1 MRAGANTTAQPSCVT
16 GAIRRVCAIQDRSG
30 WLIGPVL
37 FCTVRLGISTY
48 DAGNQK
54 CPMLHEFIS
63 LNREEIIRR
72 CRTKVSART
81 FPAPTSDEIAHGVP
95 VFLDQLTDVLRGG
108 GAASA
113 DITTTALHHGHE
125 LLLKGFTVSQVVH
138 DYGDVCQAITELAVE
153 TAAPISTDEFRMLNE
168 SLDNA
173 IAGAVTE
180 FGRAQNQST
189 LDREA
194 ARGDER
200 AGFLAHEM
208 RNLLNTAMIAFE
220 VIKTG
225 NVGVGGSM
233 GVVLQRNLRRAGDLI
248 RRSLA
253 EVRLSQGR
261 QYPERFLIAEFIEE
275 LTPGATLEGSVGGI
289 KLCVMPIDAGLE
301 VEADRQVLAA
311 VVMNLLQNAFKFTR
325 TATVVTLEV
334 NASPERVL
342 IEIHDECGGLPG
354 GNIDGLFR
362 SGEQRGADRTGLGL
376 GLAYSRW
383 AVEAN
388 HGRIYARNV
397 PDKGCVFTID
407 LPRIRNSSQGGVV
420 ADLSHAVKE

>member
-1 MRAGANTTAQPSCVT
+1 
-16 GAIRRVCAIQDRSG
+16 
-30 WLIGPVL
+30 
-37 FCTVRLGISTY
+37 
-48 DAGNQK
+48 
-54 CPMLHEFIS
+54 MLHEFIA

-72 CRTKVSART
+72 CRAKVAVRT
-81 FPAPTSDEIAHGVP
+81 FPTPTPEEIAHGVP
-95 VFLDQLTDVLRGG
+95 VFLDQLTDALRGG
-108 GAASA
+108 GTASG
-113 DITTTALHHGHE
+113 DIARTAVRHGHE

-153 TAAPISTDEFRMLNE
+153 TSAPIRTDEFRLLNE

-189 LDREA
+189 LDGEA
-194 ARGDER
+194 ARGNER

-208 RNLLNTAMIAFE
+208 RNLLNTAIIAFE

-233 GVVLQRNLRRAGDLI
+233 GAVLQRNLRRAGDLI

-253 EVRLSQGR
+253 EVRLSQGL
-261 QYPERFLIAEFIEE
+261 QYPERFELAEFIEE
-275 LTPGATLEGSVGGI
+275 LTPAATLEGSIGGI
-289 KLCVMPIDAGLE
+289 KLNVMPIDAVE

-325 TATVVTLEV
+325 PGTVVTLQV

-354 GNIDGLFR
+354 GNADGLFR
-362 SGEQRGADRTGLGL
+362 PGEQRGADRTGLGL
-376 GLAYSRW
+376 GLAFSRW

-407 LPRIRNSSQGGVV
+407 LPRIQSAAPQGIPGPVV
-420 ADLSHAVKE
+420 LREVKR

>member
-1 MRAGANTTAQPSCVT
+1 
-16 GAIRRVCAIQDRSG
+16 
-30 WLIGPVL
+30 
-37 FCTVRLGISTY
+37 
-48 DAGNQK
+48 
-54 CPMLHEFIS
+54 MLHEFIT

-72 CRTKVSART
+72 CRAKVAKRT
-81 FPAPTSDEIAHGVP
+81 FPTPTSDEISHGVP
-95 VFLDQLTDVLRGG
+95 VFLDQLTDALRGG
-108 GAASA
+108 GTASG
-113 DITTTALHHGHE
+113 DIARTALRHGHE
-125 LLLKGFTVSQVVH
+125 LLLRGFTVSQVVH

-153 TAAPISTDEFRMLNE
+153 TSAPIATDEFRLLNE

-189 LDREA
+189 LDGEA
-194 ARGDER
+194 ARGNER

-208 RNLLNTAMIAFE
+208 RNLLNTAIIAFE

-225 NVGVGGSM
+225 NVGVGGAM
-233 GVVLQRNLRRAGDLI
+233 GAVLQRNLRRAGNLI

-253 EVRLSQGR
+253 EVRLSQGL
-261 QYPERFLIAEFIEE
+261 QYPERFLLAEFIEE
-275 LTPGATLEGSVGGI
+275 LPPAATLEGGIGGI
-289 KLCVMPIDAGLE
+289 KFCVLPIAAGLE

-325 TATVVTLEV
+325 MATAVTLQV
-334 NASPERVL
+334 TASPDRVL

-354 GNIDGLFR
+354 GNADGLFR

-388 HGRIYARNV
+388 HGRIYARSV

-407 LPRIRNSSQGGVV
+407 LPRTQRCSVTGNRSDRGFSRR
-420 ADLSHAVKE
+420 

>member
-1 MRAGANTTAQPSCVT
+1 
-16 GAIRRVCAIQDRSG
+16 
-30 WLIGPVL
+30 
-37 FCTVRLGISTY
+37 
-48 DAGNQK
+48 
-54 CPMLHEFIS
+54 MLHEFIT

-72 CRTKVSART
+72 CRAKVAART
-81 FPAPTSDEIAHGVP
+81 FPTPTPEEIAHGVP
-95 VFLDQLTDVLRGG
+95 VFLDQLTDALCGG
-108 GAASA
+108 GAASG
-113 DITTTALHHGHE
+113 DIAMTALQHGHE

-153 TAAPISTDEFRMLNE
+153 TSAPIRTDEFRLLNE

-189 LDREA
+189 LDGEV
-194 ARGDER
+194 ARGNER

-208 RNLLNTAMIAFE
+208 RNLLNTAIIAFE

-233 GVVLQRNLRRAGDLI
+233 GAVLQRNLRRAGDLI

-253 EVRLSQGR
+253 EVRLSQGL
-261 QYPERFLIAEFIEE
+261 QHPERISLAEFIEE
-275 LTPGATLEGSVGGI
+275 LTPAATLEGSIGGI
-289 KLCVMPIDAGLE
+289 TLCVMPIPAGLE

-311 VVMNLLQNAFKFTR
+311 VVLNLLQNAFKFTHP
-325 TATVVTLEV
+325 ATVVTLLV
-334 NASPERVL
+334 TASPKRVL
-342 IEIHDECGGLPG
+342 IEVHDECGGLPG
-354 GNIDGLFR
+354 GNAEGLFR
-362 SGEQRGADRTGLGL
+362 PGEQRGADRTGLGL

-397 PDKGCVFTID
+397 PDQGCVFTID
-407 LPRIRNSSQGGVV
+407 LPRLQPSAAQGVQV
-420 ADLSHAVKE
+420 DDVPHAVKE

>member
-1 MRAGANTTAQPSCVT
+1 M
-16 GAIRRVCAIQDRSG
+16 
-30 WLIGPVL
+30 
-37 FCTVRLGISTY
+37 
-48 DAGNQK
+48 
-54 CPMLHEFIS
+54 
-63 LNREEIIRR
+63 
-72 CRTKVSART
+72 
-81 FPAPTSDEIAHGVP
+81 
-95 VFLDQLTDVLRGG
+95 
-108 GAASA
+108 
-113 DITTTALHHGHE
+113 
-125 LLLKGFTVSQVVH
+125 H

-153 TAAPISTDEFRMLNE
+153 TSAPIRTDEFRLLNE

-189 LDREA
+189 LDGEA
-194 ARGDER
+194 ARGNER

-208 RNLLNTAMIAFE
+208 RNLLNTAIIAFE

-233 GVVLQRNLRRAGDLI
+233 GAVLQRNLRRAGDLI

-253 EVRLSQGR
+253 EVRLSQGL
-261 QYPERFLIAEFIEE
+261 QYPERFLLAEFIEE
-275 LTPGATLEGSVGGI
+275 LTPAATLEGSIAGI
-289 KLCVMPIDAGLE
+289 KFCVLPIAAGLE

-325 TATVVTLEV
+325 TATVVTLQV

-354 GNIDGLFR
+354 GNADGLFR

-388 HGRIYARNV
+388 HGRIYARSV

-407 LPRIRNSSQGGVV
+407 MPRIQISAAQGIVVPEASQ
-420 ADLSHAVKE
+420 AVKE

>member
-1 MRAGANTTAQPSCVT
+1 
-16 GAIRRVCAIQDRSG
+16 
-30 WLIGPVL
+30 
-37 FCTVRLGISTY
+37 
-48 DAGNQK
+48 
-54 CPMLHEFIS
+54 MLHEFITI
-63 LNREEIIRR
+63 NREEIIRR
-72 CRTKVSART
+72 CRAKVAKRT
-81 FPAPTSDEIAHGVP
+81 FPTPTPEEIAHGVP
-95 VFLDQLTDVLRGG
+95 VFLDQLTDALRGG
-108 GAASA
+108 GAASG
-113 DITTTALHHGHE
+113 DISRTALQHGHE

-153 TAAPISTDEFRMLNE
+153 SSAPIRTDEFRLLNE

-189 LDREA
+189 LDGEA
-194 ARGDER
+194 ARGNER

-208 RNLLNTAMIAFE
+208 RNLLNTAIIAFE

-233 GVVLQRNLRRAGDLI
+233 GAVLQRNLRRAGDLI

-253 EVRLSQGR
+253 EVRLSQGL
-261 QYPERFLIAEFIEE
+261 QYPERFHVAEFIEE
-275 LTPGATLEGSVGGI
+275 LKPAAILEGSMAGI
-289 KLCVMPIDAGLE
+289 TLRVMPITQELE

-325 TATVVTLEV
+325 PATVVTLQV
-334 NASPERVL
+334 TASPDRVL

-354 GNIDGLFR
+354 GNAEGLFR
-362 SGEQRGADRTGLGL
+362 PGEQRGADRTGLGL

-397 PDKGCVFTID
+397 LDKGCVFTID
-407 LPRIRNSSQGGVV
+407 LPRIQHSAQGGV
-420 ADLSHAVKE
+420 ADDVPHAVKE